1 MNHVLASAARRL
13 FDICGAIILL
23 ALLAPALLVGAAMV
37 FVASGRPVLFGQV
50 RVGRNGRRFRCLK
63 LRTMR
68 IDAEQHLEREPD
80 LHHRY
85 LNGGYK
91 LPNGSDPRVTRPG
104 RWLRRTYID
113 EIPQLFNV
121 IGGSMSLVGPRPVVP
136 SELREYGCEADE
148 LLGVRPGI
156 IGEWTSRGR
165 ARPEY
170 PERARLEL
178 DYVRNRT
185 PVRDLAILVRTVPVV
200 LRGQGQE

>member
-1 MNHVLASAARRL
+1 MTGSFGSGARRA
-13 FDICGAIILL
+13 FDIIGALVLL
-23 ALLAPALLVGAAMV
+23 ALLAPVLLFGALVV
-37 FVASGRPVLFGQV
+37 IIRSGRPVFFGHE

-68 IDAEQHLEREPD
+68 IGAEQHLECEPE
-80 LHHRY
+80 LQHRY

-91 LPNGSDPRVTRPG
+91 LPNGSDPRITRPG
-104 RWLRRTYID
+104 RWLRRMYID

-136 SELREYGCEADE
+136 SELREYGAEVDE

-165 ARPEY
+165 ERPEY

-185 PVRDLAILVRTVPVV
+185 PVRDLVILVRSVPVV